1 MVADGPSTR
10 RCGNQMVTNPSC
22 EHLQKVLAD
31 SLKTPV
37 CKTRGKRLAEN
48 QQASRLPEI
57 WAQACSQ
64 LGFATTKEARATKTT
79 WRGPHRR
86 DGAAQRAPETPYSP
100 RSSPMKKRAT
110 VPGPVCEPM
119 TVPMSLICTLPASA
133 GNLASTMSRT
143 ASASSRHALIES
155 EHLPA

>member
-31 SLKTPV
+31 SLKRPFAKHEV
-37 CKTRGKRLAEN
+37 NGLRKISKQAGCQKYGRKRVHNSGLRP
-48 QQASRLPEI
+48 QKRPR
-57 WAQACSQ
+57 
-64 LGFATTKEARATKTT
+64 TTKTT
-79 WRGPHRR
+79 WRGASSARR
-86 DGAAQRAPETPYSP
+86 GVAGAGTPYFP

>member
-22 EHLQKVLAD
+22 ERLQKVLAD
-31 SLKTPV
+31 SLKTPA
-37 CKTRGKRLAEN
+37 CKTRGKRIAEN
-48 QQASRLPEI
+48 QQARCQKYGRKRVHNSGLQPQKRPR
-57 WAQACSQ
+57 
-64 LGFATTKEARATKTT
+64 TTKTT
-79 WRGPHRR
+79 WRGTSSARR
-86 DGAAQRAPETPYSP
+86 GGAAGAGTPYFP
-100 RSSPMKKRAT
+100 RSSPMKKSAT

-119 TVPMSLICTLPASA
+119 TVPMLLICTLPASA

>member
-1 MVADGPSTR
+1 MVADGPSTQ
-10 RCGNQMVTNPSC
+10 RCGNQMVTNQSC

-31 SLKTPV
+31 SRKTPV

-48 QQASRLPEI
+48 QQASCQKNGRKRVHNSGLRP
-57 WAQACSQ
+57 QKRPR
-64 LGFATTKEARATKTT
+64 TTKTT
-79 WRGPHRR
+79 WRGASSARR
-86 DGAAQRAPETPYSP
+86 GGAASAGTPYSP
-100 RSSPMKKRAT
+100 RSSPMKNSAT

-119 TVPMSLICTLPASA
+119 TVPMLLICTLPASA

>member
-64 LGFATTKEARATKTT
+64 LGFATTKEAPHHKDNVARALIGET
-79 WRGPHRR
+79 GRR
-86 DGAAQRAPETPYSP
+86 SERRNPYSP